1 MAGSQDLCLWKAPL
15 MPGGPGVGSTQPGLV
30 LCSTWLTHR
39 ARRDALAK
47 ALYSRLFRWL
57 LRRIN
62 TWLSPPG
69 KGGSMGTVT
78 LVDTYGFE
86 VIPWGGAQDWG
97 APLSLVYFW
106 GASALTEPLVRLDLC
121 LCWLHLRLL
130 SGCWALLWG
139 L

>member
-1 MAGSQDLCLWKAPL
+1 
-15 MPGGPGVGSTQPGLV
+15 
-30 LCSTWLTHR
+30 
-39 ARRDALAK
+39 
-47 ALYSRLFRWL
+47 
-57 LRRIN
+57 
-62 TWLSPPG
+62 
-69 KGGSMGTVT
+69 MGTVT

-106 GASALTEPLVRLDLC
+106 GVLC